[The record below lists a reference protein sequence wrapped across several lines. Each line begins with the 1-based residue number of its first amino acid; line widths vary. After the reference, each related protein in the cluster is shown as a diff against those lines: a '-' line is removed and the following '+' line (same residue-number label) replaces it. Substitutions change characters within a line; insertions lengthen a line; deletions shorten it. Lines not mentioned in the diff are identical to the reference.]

1 MRNVVAVAL
10 AAVALAL
17 LAAGCGGSGGSSAD
31 DEAAAAPCPA
41 AWAAGWQKIADE
53 AGADVFCPRWM
64 PSPLDAEIGG
74 AYRNETTVE
83 DDGSYLV
90 SFLYVERE
98 AGGVADEVHVN
109 FRGYPGSTAIPTCED
124 ARTDAGVT
132 TRVDVPCFSDP
143 RGTKE
148 VGGEEVTVY
157 TVNQGID
164 QWHVL
169 YAWEHEGGLYTVS
182 QHVVGRH
189 TLTRVSGNLDR
200 IVRTL
205 VRVAPA

>member
-1 MRNVVAVAL
+1 MRMPVAAALVAVAVAL
-10 AAVALAL
+10 L
-17 LAAGCGGSGGSSAD
+17 AGCGGSERAD
-31 DEAAAAPCPA
+31 DAAPTGSCPA
-41 AWAAGWQKIADE
+41 AWAAGWQRVADE
-53 AGADVFCPRWM
+53 LGSDVYCPRWM

-74 AYRNETTVE
+74 RYRNVTEVS
-83 DDGSYLV
+83 DDAYLV

-98 AGGVADEVHVN
+98 SGGVADEVHVN
-109 FRGYPGSTAIPTCED
+109 FRGYPGSTDVPACED
-124 ARTDAGVT
+124 TRTDGDTT
-132 TRVDVPCFSDP
+132 TRVEVPCFSDP

-182 QHVVGRH
+182 QHVVGLH
-189 TLTRVSGNLDR
+189 TLTRVTANLDR
-200 IVRTL
+200 VMRSL
-205 VRVAPA
+205 VRVRPA